1 MLHANRTVL
10 SRGRHARTGFTL
22 IEAAI
27 VVVIVGVAIVALV
40 QLLTAGTYA
49 NETSTELTTAINLA
63 NNIREMAYGVSYD
76 SMMTLDAKTYSPPI
90 DASKGSITDL
100 TGWKQVVSVNYVDPD
115 HVTLTVPK
123 TQVEPTAIVTVTI
136 SHNNRTIY
144 STDWLAAASEWP

>member
-1 MLHANRTVL
+1 M
-10 SRGRHARTGFTL
+10 
-22 IEAAI
+22 
-27 VVVIVGVAIVALV
+27 VIVGVAIVALV